1 MWLSLSD
8 SATKQSSWLFS
19 MKDNKL
25 LEALVG
31 QKQQRLP
38 LCHPGPAPGPALEKI
53 GI

>member
-1 MWLSLSD
+1 
-8 SATKQSSWLFS
+8 

-25 LEALVG
+25 SEALVG

-38 LCHPGPAPGPALEKI
+38 LCRPGLAPGPALEKI